1 MKVTLIG
8 GDARMSALSRLFF
21 LSGAC
26 AGQVAASAEE
36 GGDPLSAVREADAVI
51 LPLPVS
57 RDGIHP
63 TAPEGVTPPT
73 LSEIFAAARQDCL
86 FLGGKL
92 TPAVRATAAA
102 ADAEIRDYYTG
113 EELVRRNA
121 VATAEAAVAMAAL
134 DLPVTLAGNH
144 FAILGAGRI
153 ATHVLTLLRAAG
165 ARVSLFARS
174 PAARERAAAM
184 GALVYPI
191 EEGRAPAIPSDVRA
205 VFSTVPA
212 CLFPRGSQAPAR
224 GTYFYDLGGG
234 AIDAQLAHEAGIIL
248 PPSAGLPGKYSPE
261 SAALYLFDEIRKILT
276 AEGLDT

>member
-1 MKVTLIG
+1 
-8 GDARMSALSRLFF
+8 MSMLSRLFF
-21 LSGAC
+21 LSGASVT
-26 AGQVAASAEE
+26 QAAVSREE
-36 GGDPLSAVREADAVI
+36 GGDPLSSVREADAVI

-63 TAPEGVTPPT
+63 IAPEGVAPPT
-73 LSEIFAAARQDCL
+73 LAEIFAAARPSCL

-92 TPAVRATAAA
+92 SPAVRAAAAA

-134 DLPVTLAGNH
+134 ELPVTLSGNH

-153 ATHVLTLLRAAG
+153 ATHVLVLLRAAG
-165 ARVSLFARS
+165 ARVSLYARS
-174 PAARERAAAM
+174 PAARERASAM
-184 GALVYPI
+184 GAMVFPI
-191 EEGRAPAIPSDVRA
+191 EEGIAPPIPPDVRA

-212 CLFPRGSQAPAR
+212 LLFPRTCRMPAR

-234 AIDAQLAHEAGIIL
+234 AIDTEGAREAGIIL

-261 SAALYLFDEIRKILT
+261 SAALYLFDEIKKILT
-276 AEGLDT
+276 AEGLDS